1 MKSSRE
7 AFAEAQRVRREAR
20 KVRKAPVIKVG
31 PGVDK
36 PDDVL
41 ADPSDFTVKASV
53 LKDPAKELAIS
64 IPKWGLP
71 SPDAGEDALTVY
83 HRIGEFEQ
91 DIFSGAFNQDQAGD
105 FPLRVVLEKDADEY
119 GADGQHNFIFV
130 VTPFN
135 TGIPQPSDPLT
146 LIYDRMPPNLDNP
159 PDAVPPIVEVV
170 DGNVSS
176 VSAILPDYPDR
187 APKDVVY
194 YYWLDRVPE
203 NIDNIPPVDNVE
215 VTAANQSLPI
225 PDTLI
230 KAGGDGEW
238 FVVYV
243 LVDKAGNISRVSKP
257 MSVVVALGAMPANLK
272 LPEVPL
278 AADDLIDRLD
288 AKQGVQVHV
297 LEYDNWKST
306 DEISVS
312 WGATPLEMRPIGE
325 GQNFPV
331 VFSIDPT
338 VLRGEYDEDVLG
350 TQVVNVSYEVLRG
363 GKSRGSKA
371 IDVNVNFETFGPVD
385 PGTDPD
391 PDWPDPIN
399 SRLPLCSVYGAKSN
413 QANELLPV
421 DDRLNATLKVDLY
434 EGLEEHDLMEFY
446 WGNTHITQAD
456 YQVKATDSAGDNITA
471 EILWS
476 YIQRTGNTT
485 VPVHYEITR
494 AGVPNKPASKNQSVT
509 VSAVVV
515 HPDAPGFEGVSDTG
529 WLACE
534 ALVDPADPS
543 LPAAVRVKVGDLSQ
557 YGLKENHLVTMHWK
571 LLHAQSGD
579 VEVLSWEQEIKLG
592 TEYPPSGFIW
602 RVEPYED
609 YILPLYEFD
618 DDDHTG
624 RAFSWYEFEDPSL
637 REQGLDALIV
647 SEVIEQKI
655 AMHGVW
661 GPCPVAFN
669 RPQNNS

>member
-31 PGVDK
+31 PGIDN

-41 ADPSDFTVKASV
+41 ADLSDFTVKASV
-53 LKDPAKELAIS
+53 LKDPAKELAIL
-64 IPKWGLP
+64 IKPWLLP
-71 SPDAGEDALTVY
+71 SPADGEDVLNVY

-91 DIFSGAFNQDQAGD
+91 EIFSGAFNADHQDD
-105 FPLRVVLEKDADEY
+105 FPLRVVLAKHEEEY
-119 GADGQHNFIFV
+119 GADGQHQLIYEV
-130 VTPFN
+130 IPFHTN
-135 TGIPQPSDPLT
+135 IPERSDPLT
-146 LIYDRMPPNLDNP
+146 LIFDRMPPNLDNP
-159 PDAVPPIVEVV
+159 PDAVPPIVEIV
-170 DGNVSS
+170 DGNVNS
-176 VSAILPDYPDR
+176 VIANLPDYPDR

-203 NIDNIPPVDNVE
+203 NVDNIPPVDKVE

-272 LPEVPL
+272 SPEVPL

-456 YQVKATDSAGDNITA
+456 YQVKDTDNAGDTITA

-494 AGVPNKPASKNQSVT
+494 AGVPNKPTSKNQSVV
-509 VSAVVV
+509 VSAVLV
-515 HPDAPGFEGVSDTG
+515 HPDAPEFQGVNPSTG
-529 WLACE
+529 WLSCE
-534 ALVDPADPS
+534 ALVDPDNPS
-543 LPAAVRVKVGDLSQ
+543 LPAAVRVKVADLSQ
-557 YGLKENHLVTMHWK
+557 YGLKEDDQVTMYWK

-579 VEVLSWEQEIKLG
+579 VVVLTWDEPITLG
-592 TEYPPSGFIW
+592 PEYSPNGFTW

-609 YILPLYEFD
+609 YILPLYDFD
-618 DDDHTG
+618 TDVHNG
-624 RAFSWYEFEDPSL
+624 RAYCWYEFEDPAL
-637 REQGLDALIV
+637 REQGLNALIV

-655 AMHGVW
+655 AMHGAFD
-661 GPCPVAFN
+661 PCPVVFN
-669 RPQNNS
+669 RPK